1 MRRKTIDEELSGKLL
16 AIAGS
21 WFDSDELEQ
30 FTNDLALALI
40 ALKHDPIGERKQ
52 TDIADTLHH
61 LERQTALV
69 RVGTTSYAMKTK
81 ETPPFV
87 NADELH
93 RRRGVIKYNT
103 IRDYCQKRS
112 QIEKAL
118 QSNQIMWQVKTEEEA
133 EDRKNGD
140 EQKEWPRFEEG
151 EDE

>member
-1 MRRKTIDEELSGKLL
+1 M
-16 AIAGS
+16 
-21 WFDSDELEQ
+21 
-30 FTNDLALALI
+30 
-40 ALKHDPIGERKQ
+40 HDPIGERKQ

-87 NADELH
+87 SADELH

-103 IRDYCQKRS
+103 IREYCQKRG

-118 QSNQIMWQVKTEEEA
+118 QQSQSMWQVKTDEEA
-133 EDRKNGD
+133 DNKNRWEVEDEKKGN
-140 EQKEWPRFEEG
+140 EQKERPRFEEID
-151 EDE
+151 DE